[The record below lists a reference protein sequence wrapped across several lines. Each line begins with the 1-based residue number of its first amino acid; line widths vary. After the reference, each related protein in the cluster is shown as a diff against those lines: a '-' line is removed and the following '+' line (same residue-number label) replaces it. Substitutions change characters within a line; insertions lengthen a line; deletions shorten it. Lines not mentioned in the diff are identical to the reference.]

1 MGAPR
6 RGSDSKAPPPSRG
19 RDEPGPART
28 ALGEADTARIG
39 PGDLSAT
46 DVAGSG
52 GQASDLLSPGAVART
67 VSMTGVEP
75 GEEPADDLTPGEE
88 MSGRVVRSA
97 GAAVEELGFGS
108 VRDALLHDEIRRSR
122 LLARFGLSMYV
133 AVILVL
139 PLLPQTGA
147 MTWFAFGSLSL
158 GALSSAWLIY
168 LSRPGHYEPRAVTAT
183 WVMTAFAVGGGLIF
197 FGVFSF
203 AVIAMVIGV
212 YWLALGN
219 SLSRALFVYL
229 IGATV
234 QGTVATLIIAGV
246 IQDPGFM
253 ALVPRTPHLLAL
265 CEFLFQVITAA
276 TFYTARASRHVTL
289 SVVTDYE
296 RVVRALGQRDALLQ
310 EARDDLERALH
321 QGGMGRFSGQT
332 LGSYRLG
339 HLIGRGGMGEVY
351 EAAHATTGEPAA
363 VKLLQPER
371 LGNAGQV
378 KRFLREVE
386 LASSISV
393 PQIVRVLEVG
403 DESSPVPYLVM
414 ELLRGRDLAE
424 ILRDRRRLDTDA
436 VVDLLDQIGRGVD
449 AAAAARI
456 VHRDLKP
463 QNLFLVEAHGGAREW
478 KILDFGVSKL
488 LDESAELTQNRVI
501 GTPMYMAPEQ
511 AQGRPVD
518 ARTDL
523 YALAAIAYRCI
534 TGGPPYRSRSVLS
547 VIHDVIREM
556 PVRPGALAEVTPE
569 MDLALLVG
577 MAKDPAARYASGAE
591 LAAAIDQARRGELSD
606 DVRRRG
612 EELAAVQ
619 PWRQR
624 W

>member
-1 MGAPR
+1 MGDA
-6 RGSDSKAPPPSRG
+6 RGSSDPEPPPSPG
-19 RDEPGPART
+19 GGEPTSGA
-28 ALGEADTARIG
+28 AGLAEADTTPIG

-46 DVAGSG
+46 EVGGPGHDPSAG
-52 GQASDLLSPGAVART
+52 QVART

-75 GEEPADDLTPGEE
+75 GQRPADDLTTGEE
-88 MSGRVVRSA
+88 VSGRVARSG
-97 GAAVEELGFGS
+97 GASVDELRFGS

-122 LLARFGLSMYV
+122 LLARFGLSMYL
-133 AVILVL
+133 AVIAVL
-139 PLLPQTGA
+139 PLLPQPPA

-183 WVMTAFAVGGGLIF
+183 WIMTAFAVGGGLIF

-219 SLSRALFVYL
+219 SLWRAFFVYL
-229 IGATV
+229 IGAAV
-234 QGTVATLIIAGV
+234 QGTVATLVIAGV
-246 IQDPGFM
+246 IEDPGFIQITPKT
-253 ALVPRTPHLLAL
+253 PRLLAV
-265 CEFLFQVITAA
+265 CELLFQVITAA

-289 SVVTDYE
+289 SVVTDHE

-310 EARDDLERALH
+310 EARADLERALH
-321 QGGMGRFSGQT
+321 QGGLGRFSGQT

-339 HLIGRGGMGEVY
+339 QVIGRGGMGEVY
-351 EAAHATTGEPAA
+351 EASHATTGEPAA

-371 LGNAGQV
+371 LGNAGLV
-378 KRFLREVE
+378 MRFLREVE

-393 PQIVRVLEVG
+393 PQIVRVLEMS
-403 DESSPVPYLVM
+403 DASSPVPYLAM

-424 ILRDRRRLDTDA
+424 ILRDQRRLEIDA
-436 VVDLLDQIGRGVD
+436 VVDLLDQVGRGVD
-449 AAAAARI
+449 AASAARI

-463 QNLFLVEAHGGAREW
+463 QNLFLVEEPGSRPAW

-488 LDESAELTQNRVI
+488 LGESAELTQNRVI

-511 AQGRPVD
+511 ALGRPVA

-556 PVRPGALAEVTPE
+556 PVRPSALADVPPD
-569 MDLALLVG
+569 MDLALLIG
-577 MAKDPAARYASGAE
+577 MAKDPAARYASAAE
-591 LAAAIDQARRGELSD
+591 LTAAIDQARRGELAEEL
-606 DVRRRG
+606 RRRG
-612 EELAAVQ
+612 EELIAVH